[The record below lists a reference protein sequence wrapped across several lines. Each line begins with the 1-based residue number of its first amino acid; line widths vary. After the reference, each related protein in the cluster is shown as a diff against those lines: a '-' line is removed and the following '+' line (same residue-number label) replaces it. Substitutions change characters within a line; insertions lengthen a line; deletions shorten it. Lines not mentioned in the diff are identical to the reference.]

1 MAKEKEVLL
10 LNIRKDENS
19 ASRTFG
25 MYFSEVEY
33 KGLLSTRALSE
44 HIASHGKIWTADL
57 VEGVLKQLKI
67 CIPEKV
73 CQGYGI
79 KLDGIGT
86 FYPTIKSRKGGSE
99 GRSDIKA
106 NGIKSLVEG
115 VRIRFTPEQTE
126 LDNLTAKQFKEH
138 CAFQMNDAV
147 RTIYEGSGQNKKK
160 VATLHM
166 EFGDWVAQGCPTLTL
181 ENAGPVEP

>member
-1 MAKEKEVLL
+1 ME
-10 LNIRKDENS
+10 
-19 ASRTFG
+19 F
-25 MYFSEVEY
+25 
-33 KGLLSTRALSE
+33 
-44 HIASHGKIWTADL
+44 
-57 VEGVLKQLKI
+57 
-67 CIPEKV
+67 
-73 CQGYGI
+73 
-79 KLDGIGT
+79 
-86 FYPTIKSRKGGSE
+86 TIECGSE